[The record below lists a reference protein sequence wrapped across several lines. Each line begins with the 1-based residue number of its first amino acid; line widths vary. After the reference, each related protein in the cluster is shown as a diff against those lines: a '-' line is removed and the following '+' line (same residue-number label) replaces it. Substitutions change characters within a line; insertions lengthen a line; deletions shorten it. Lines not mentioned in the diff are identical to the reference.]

1 MFGAD
6 VTPLDLVISR
16 QANDLRLAIHGSS
29 DQMTIQNWFT
39 GSSNQVETMQA
50 GNGQQL
56 VNTKVDQLLEAMAAF
71 TQQSGMTWD
80 QAIDQRPQ
88 DVQNVLAANWQ

>member
-1 MFGAD
+1 ME
-6 VTPLDLVISR
+6 
-16 QANDLRLAIHGSS
+16 
-29 DQMTIQNWFT
+29 TI
-39 GSSNQVETMQA
+39 QA

-56 VNTKVDQLLEAMAAF
+56 VNTKVEQLLQAMAAF

-80 QAIDQRPQ
+80 QAIDRRPQ